1 MPLEKDMTEES
12 NEKERNLIQNAIQV
26 FMTYG
31 IKSVTMDDM
40 ARHMRVSKK
49 TIYQFVKDK
58 GDLVN
63 KCMGSDCNYIQDQ
76 IKEVVAQNLNAIDE
90 NFGISRVMIRELRNV
105 HPSIFYDLEKYY
117 PEAMKTMHK
126 MRHEFIAECVKK
138 NLIRGIKEGLY
149 RDDINVDIMTQLWV
163 LRMNAIFDPSLF
175 PMQEFHPKDV
185 YLEMFVH
192 HIRGI
197 ASEKGLK
204 ILDEKLLTLT

>member
-1 MPLEKDMTEES
+1 MTEES
-12 NEKERNLIQNAIQV
+12 KEKEKELIKKAVDV

-63 KCMGSDCNYIQDQ
+63 KCMGTDCSFIQDK
-76 IKEVVAQNLNAIDE
+76 IKEVLALKLNAIDE
-90 NFGISRVMIRELRNV
+90 NFGISQVVINELRNV
-105 HPSIFYDLEKYY
+105 HPSIFFDLEKYY
-117 PEAMKTMHK
+117 PEAMKTMDK
-126 MRHEFIAECVKK
+126 MRHEFIGACVKE
-138 NLIRGIKEGLY
+138 NLQRGIDEGLY
-149 RDDINVDIMTQLWV
+149 RDDIHVDIMTQLWM
-163 LRMNAIFDPSLF
+163 LRMNVIFDPSLF

-197 ASEKGLK
+197 ASAKGLK
-204 ILDEKLLTLT
+204 ILEKKILMLKSQQQ

>member
-1 MPLEKDMTEES
+1 MRPEMTEE
-12 NEKERNLIQNAIQV
+12 NKEKEKELIKKAVEV

-31 IKSVTMDDM
+31 IKSVTMDDV

-63 KCMGSDCNYIQDQ
+63 KCMGSDCNLIQSKIEEVIAQ
-76 IKEVVAQNLNAIDE
+76 NFNAIKENFEISKVVIN
-90 NFGISRVMIRELRNV
+90 ELRNV
-105 HPSIFYDLEKYY
+105 HPSIFFDLEKYY
-117 PEAMKTMHK
+117 PEAMKTMDK
-126 MRHEFIAECVKK
+126 MRHEFIGACVKD
-138 NLIRGIKEGLY
+138 NLQRGIDEGLY
-149 RDDINVDIMTQLWV
+149 REDINVDIMTQLWM
-163 LRMNAIFDPSLF
+163 LRMNVIFDPSLF

-197 ASEKGLK
+197 ASAKGLK
-204 ILDEKLLTLT
+204 ILDKKLLTLK

>member
-1 MPLEKDMTEES
+1 MAEE
-12 NEKERNLIQNAIQV
+12 NKEKEKELIKKAVEV

-40 ARHMRVSKK
+40 ARHMRMSKK

-63 KCMGSDCNYIQDQ
+63 KCMGNDCNLIQSKIEEVIAQ
-76 IKEVVAQNLNAIDE
+76 NFNAIKENFEISKVVIN
-90 NFGISRVMIRELRNV
+90 ELRNV
-105 HPSIFYDLEKYY
+105 HPSIFFDLEKYY
-117 PEAMKTMHK
+117 PEAMKTMDK
-126 MRHEFIAECVKK
+126 MRHEFIGTCVKV
-138 NLIRGIKEGLY
+138 NLQRGIDEGLY
-149 RDDINVDIMTQLWV
+149 RNDINVDIMTQLWM
-163 LRMNAIFDPSLF
+163 LRMNVIFDPSLF

-197 ASEKGLK
+197 ASAKGLK
-204 ILDEKLLTLT
+204 ILDKKLLTLK